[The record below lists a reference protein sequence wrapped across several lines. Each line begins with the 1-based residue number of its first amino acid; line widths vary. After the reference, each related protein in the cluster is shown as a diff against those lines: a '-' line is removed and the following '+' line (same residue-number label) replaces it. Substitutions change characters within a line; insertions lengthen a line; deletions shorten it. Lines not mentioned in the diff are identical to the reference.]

1 MQNWT
6 LGMTSSFFGLCSHC
20 CLHPKMGQME
30 GAKRRVGGYL
40 EPDIAMN
47 QGISV
52 RPSHK
57 LYHTLNGE
65 NPMNMPIW
73 PLSLLP
79 CTTSSFAITSEF
91 VPVQSSTG
99 ARGSYI
105 PGDESNFNRGSQ
117 MGYLIGCASSAIM
130 KSSNPVWWTIGS
142 NRVAGES
149 SLPMSHHGMVVQRF
163 TPKRR
168 RRDRKGR
175 RDATGE

>member
-1 MQNWT
+1 
-6 LGMTSSFFGLCSHC
+6 MTSSFFGLCSHC

-52 RPSHK
+52 RRSHK

-73 PLSLLP
+73 LLSLLP

-117 MGYLIGCASSAIM
+117 MGYLIGCASSALI
-130 KSSNPVWWTIGS
+130 KSSNPARWGWTARRS
-142 NRVAGES
+142 RPTHRS
-149 SLPMSHHGMVVQRF
+149 SEPQR
-163 TPKRR
+163 
-168 RRDRKGR
+168 GR
-175 RDATGE
+175 RVSPP

>member
-1 MQNWT
+1 
-6 LGMTSSFFGLCSHC
+6 MTSSFFGLCSHC
-20 CLHPKMGQME
+20 CLHAKMGQME

-52 RPSHK
+52 RRSHK

-73 PLSLLP
+73 LLSLLP

-117 MGYLIGCASSAIM
+117 MGYLIGCASSALI
-130 KSSNPVWWTIGS
+130 KSSNPARWGWTARRS
-142 NRVAGES
+142 RPTHRS
-149 SLPMSHHGMVVQRF
+149 SEPQR
-163 TPKRR
+163 
-168 RRDRKGR
+168 GR
-175 RDATGE
+175 RVSPP